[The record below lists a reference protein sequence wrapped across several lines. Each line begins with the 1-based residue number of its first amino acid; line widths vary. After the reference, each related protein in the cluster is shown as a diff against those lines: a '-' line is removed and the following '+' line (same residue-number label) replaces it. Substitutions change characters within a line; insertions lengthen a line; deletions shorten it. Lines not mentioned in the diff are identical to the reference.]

1 MVSKFN
7 MLWIFYILLYI
18 LAIVG
23 WIINLVSVVVTA
35 SASAS
40 VSTLFIVKVIG
51 IFLFPLG
58 SVLGIVGLFL

>member
-40 VSTLFIVKVIG
+40 VSTLFIVKVVG